1 MDFRRLF
8 DLLPYQEAKYPQKV
22 ALAFKQEP
30 GWKFFSTE
38 ECIRE
43 VNRVSAGF
51 LKKGLERGE
60 TVAILANQSSPYWN
74 FLDFGLQQIGGV
86 LVPIHA
92 TSQAPEIAYILND
105 ATIKYCIVSDR
116 ELYQKIEALQSNVPS
131 LKQIFSLEKI
141 KDVPGWQE
149 LINEPDTKSFETI
162 KAIKTAT
169 HEDDLATI
177 IYTSGTTGKPK
188 GVMLSHKNIV
198 CNIKS
203 TISLIPINCDKK
215 TLSFLPMS
223 HVFERMVVY
232 TYIAIGASVH
242 YTKTDS
248 VMDSL
253 REVRPHYFTA
263 VPRLL
268 EKVYDAILDKGAEK
282 GGVREKVLHWSIR
295 LGERFEGKKYWS
307 IGYFLKL
314 NIADFLIY
322 RQWRK
327 VMGGRIEGIAV
338 GAAALQPNLGR
349 LFSAAGIDVRE
360 GYGLTETSPV
370 LAFNR
375 FEPGGVRFGTVG
387 IAIPGV
393 EIKIHEPD
401 ENQEGEIWAK
411 GPNVM
416 LGYYKLPE
424 ETAKVINKDGWFKT
438 GDVGKIVH
446 KRFLKITGR
455 SKDIFKTSSG
465 KYIAPHLIEQKLSRS
480 PFIIECMIIGF
491 NKPYVTALIV
501 PEFNRLKKWCSQN
514 DVHWTSEQFMAINPK
529 VVEFMET
536 QIEEINE
543 ALKTNE
549 KVRKF
554 HLCYQPWTVATGEY
568 TPTLKLKRPFML
580 EKYSKE
586 ISTLYE

>member
-8 DLLPYQEAKYPQKV
+8 DLLLYQQAKYPQKV

-30 GWKFFSTE
+30 AWKRFSTE
-38 ECIRE
+38 ECINE

-51 LKKGLERGE
+51 LKKGLQRGD
-60 TVAILANQSSPYWN
+60 TVAILTDQGSPYWN

-92 TSQAPEIAYILND
+92 TSQSSEIEYILND
-105 ATIKYCIVSDR
+105 AAIKYCVVSNR
-116 ELYQKIEALQSNVPS
+116 ELYQKIKELEANIPS

-141 KDVPGWQE
+141 VNVPQWKD
-149 LINEPDTKSFETI
+149 LSIEPDTKSFETI

-203 TISLIPINCDKK
+203 TISLIPINCDKR
-215 TLSFLPMS
+215 TLSFLPLS

-242 YTKTDS
+242 YTKTELF
-248 VMDSL
+248 MDSL

-268 EKVYDAILDKGAEK
+268 EKVYDAILDKGEKK
-282 GGVREKVLHWSIR
+282 GGLHQKVLLWAIR
-295 LGERFEGKKYWS
+295 LGERYKGKKHWS
-307 IGYFLKL
+307 IGYFLKV
-314 NIADFLIY
+314 NIADFLVY
-322 RQWRK
+322 RHWRK

-387 IAIPGV
+387 IPIPGV
-393 EIKIHEPD
+393 EIKIYEPD

-416 LGYYKLPE
+416 LGYYNLPE
-424 ETAKVINKDGWFKT
+424 ETAKVIDEQGWFKT

-446 KRFLKITGR
+446 KRFLQITGR
-455 SKDIFKTSSG
+455 RKDIFKTSSG
-465 KYIAPHLIEQKLSRS
+465 KYIAPHLIEQELHTST
-480 PFIIECMIIGF
+480 FITECMIIGF

-501 PEFNRLKKWCSQN
+501 PEFNRLKKWCDQN
-514 DVHWTSEQFMAINPK
+514 DVHWTSEQFMAIHPK
-529 VVEFMET
+529 VIEFMQVEV
-536 QIEEINE
+536 ENINE
-543 ALKTNE
+543 RLKTNE
-549 KVRKF
+549 KIRKF
-554 HLCYQPWTVATGEY
+554 HLCYQPWTIATGEY
-568 TPTLKLKRPFML
+568 TPTLKLKRPIIL
-580 EKYSKE
+580 EKYHKQ
-586 ISTLYE
+586 ISALYE